1 MDYNSKDGLR
11 IQKLIKWLTAGKKV
25 HVCIH
30 YLSGDHQEDKVLSVS
45 PENKVHYC
53 SFCNTAKLTSRGL
66 QGCLKC
72 KRKSIRK
79 ALLLKQPFT
88 GKCYLGITE
97 IVQPFFSGNIP
108 LGIIYIGNILLETDE
123 QAIKLQIAKMAA
135 ITGVKKELLYAELV
149 TVEKITSSKLR
160 EYHEIA
166 EIIASCIEMYLAGPF
181 KSKSKQLPQ
190 NKATGAHEIKH
201 WVVIQTLDYIHQ
213 FYYTDIKLS
222 QIANLY
228 FINEQ
233 YLCKLFSK
241 QIGQSFTNYLN
252 EIRIHHAQE
261 LLASSDRK
269 IIEVSTMVGFNNV
282 TYFNSVF
289 KEHTHLTPREF
300 RKKNHSIFYEA
311 IP

>member
-1 MDYNSKDGLR
+1 M
-11 IQKLIKWLTAGKKV
+11 
-25 HVCIH
+25 
-30 YLSGDHQEDKVLSVS
+30 LSVS

-79 ALLLKQPFT
+79 ALLIKQPFT
-88 GKCYLGITE
+88 GRCYLGITE
-97 IVQPFFSGNIP
+97 IIKPIFNENIP
-108 LGIIYIGNILLETDE
+108 FAIIYIGNILLETDE
-123 QAIKLQIAKMAA
+123 QVIKLQIEKMSQ
-135 ITGVKKELLYAELV
+135 ITRVRKELLYAELI
-149 TVEKITSSKLR
+149 TVERINSSKLR

-181 KSKSKQLPQ
+181 KSKSKQLSQ
-190 NKATGAHEIKH
+190 NKTEMKH

-222 QIANLY
+222 QIASLY

-241 QIGQSFTNYLN
+241 QMGQSFTNYLN
-252 EIRIHHAQE
+252 EIRIHHAKE
-261 LLASSDRK
+261 LLTSSNRK
-269 IIEVSTMVGFNNV
+269 IIEISTMVGFNNV

-289 KEHTHLTPREF
+289 KEYTHLTPREF
-300 RKKNHSIFYEA
+300 RKENH
-311 IP
+311 